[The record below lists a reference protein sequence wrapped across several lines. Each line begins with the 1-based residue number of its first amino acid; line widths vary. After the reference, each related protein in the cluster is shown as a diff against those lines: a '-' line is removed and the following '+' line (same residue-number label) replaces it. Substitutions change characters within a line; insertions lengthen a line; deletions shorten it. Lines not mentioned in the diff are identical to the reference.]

1 MTLTRQELES
11 KLWQAADI
19 LRGQIDA
26 ADYKNYIFSILFLKR
41 LSDRF
46 DEEVESAVAL
56 GVARDVALKD
66 RDEHEFFV
74 PESARWEAISA
85 ASMNLGET
93 LNVVSHAIE
102 DANTPRLDGVLAG
115 TNWNDESKLGSPA
128 NRERIIRSLL
138 NHFDG
143 LDLRDENLREDAAG
157 GGNVLGDSY
166 EYLINR
172 FADDAGRKGGE
183 FYTPRPVVRLIIEL
197 LQPREGMRICDPT
210 AGSGG
215 MLIYAAQY
223 VQEHGGDLRDL
234 ALHGQERNLGTL
246 AIGKLNLLLHGLRAA
261 RLEPGDV
268 IAEPGLVDNSGRLL
282 SYDRVIANPPFSL
295 KNWGHEF
302 APNDPHHRFDR
313 YGAFPPKTKGDLAFL
328 LHMLGVINSQGMVGI
343 VMPHGILFRGGA
355 EGKIRQGIVEADLF
369 EAVIG
374 LAPNLFSGAS
384 IPVAICV
391 LNKAKPAER
400 RGKVLF
406 VDAAQEGSFR
416 QGKARNYIDKEH
428 IARIVEAYR
437 RLRGRGPLRPRGRP
451 GGDAGQRL
459 QLEHQPVRGHYR
471 AGGGD
476 ERRGRPGAA
485 AGCGAAAGRGGG
497 KDGRVARGAGICP
510 IGSQVSDADDTERG
524 AVSLLLLRKRPG
536 GAATCAC

>member
-1 MTLTRQELES
+1 MALTRLELES

-46 DEEVESAVAL
+46 DEEVELAVNDGVPRLVAL
-56 GVARDVALKD
+56 TD
-66 RDEHEFFV
+66 RSEHEFFV
-74 PESARWEAISA
+74 PESARWPALVA
-85 ASMNLGET
+85 ATMNLGET
-93 LNVVSHAIE
+93 LNVASHAIE

-115 TNWNDESKLGSPA
+115 TNWNDEQKLGSPA

-138 NHFDG
+138 THFGG
-143 LDLRDENLREDAAG
+143 LDLSDENLREDAAG
-157 GGNVLGDSY
+157 GGNVLGDAY

-172 FADDAGRKGGE
+172 FADDAGKKGGE
-183 FYTPRPVVRLIIEL
+183 FYTPRSVVRLIVEL
-197 LQPREGMRICDPT
+197 LEPQEGMRICDPT

-223 VQEHGGDLRDL
+223 VREHGGDLRNM

-295 KNWGHEF
+295 KQWGHDF
-302 APNDPHHRFDR
+302 APADPHHRFDR
-313 YGAFPPKTKGDLAFL
+313 YGAIPPRTRGDLAFL
-328 LHMLGVINSQGMVGI
+328 LHMLAVTNAQGMVGV
-343 VMPHGILFRGGA
+343 VMPHGVLFRGGA

-391 LNKAKPAER
+391 LNRAKPAER

-406 VDAAQEGSFR
+406 VDAAQEGGFR
-416 QGKARNYIDKEH
+416 PGKARNYIDAEH
-428 IARIVEAYR
+428 IERIVQAYHAFEDVDR
-437 RLRGRGPLRPRGRP
+437 FAHVAGTEELRANDFNMNISRYVDTTEPVEVMSVEDALSQLR
-451 GGDAGQRL
+451 DA
-459 QLEHQPVRGHYR
+459 
-471 AGGGD
+471 
-476 ERRGRPGAA
+476 ERRRDEA
-485 AGCGAAAGRGGG
+485 
-497 KDGRVARGAGICP
+497 VAKM
-510 IGSQVSDADDTERG
+510 DA
-524 AVSLLLLRKRPG
+524 LLAEMGYAR
-536 GAATCAC
+536 

>member
-1 MTLTRQELES
+1 MSLTRQELES

-46 DEEVESAVAL
+46 DEEVENAIAS
-56 GVARDVALKD
+56 GVAREVALTD

-74 PESARWEAISA
+74 PESARWPALVG
-85 ASMNLGET
+85 ASMNLGEAI
-93 LNVVSHAIE
+93 NIASHAIE
-102 DANTPRLDGVLAG
+102 DANTSRLDGVLAS

-138 NHFDG
+138 NHFAG
-143 LDLRDENLREDAAG
+143 LDLRDANLLEGSAG
-157 GGNVLGDSY
+157 EGNVLGDAY
-166 EYLINR
+166 EYLINQ
-172 FADDAGRKGGE
+172 FADDAGKKGGE
-183 FYTPRPVVRLIIEL
+183 FYTPRSVVRLIVEL

-215 MLIYAAQY
+215 MLIYTAQY
-223 VQEHGGDLRDL
+223 VREQGGDVRNL

-246 AIGKLNLLLHGLRAA
+246 AIGKLNLLLHGLRSA
-261 RLEPGDV
+261 RLEAGDV
-268 IAEPGLVDNSGRLL
+268 IAEPGLVDPSGRLL

-295 KNWGHEF
+295 KSWGHDF

-313 YGAFPPKTKGDLAFL
+313 YGAVPPRTRGDLAFL
-328 LHMLGVINSQGMVGI
+328 LHMLAVTNAQGMVGV
-343 VMPHGILFRGGA
+343 VMPHGVLFRGGA
-355 EGKIRQGIVEADLF
+355 EGKIRRGIVEADLF

-374 LAPNLFSGAS
+374 LAPNLFFGSS

-391 LNKAKPAER
+391 LNKSKPAER

-406 VDAAQEGSFR
+406 VDAAQPGCFR
-416 QGKARNYIDKEH
+416 QGKAQNFMDAEH

-437 RLRGRGPLRPRGRP
+437 AFEEVDRFAHVADLEEMRGNDFNLNISRYVDTTEAVEVMSIEEALSQLRE
-451 GGDAGQRL
+451 A
-459 QLEHQPVRGHYR
+459 
-471 AGGGD
+471 
-476 ERRGRPGAA
+476 ERRRDEAVA
-485 AGCGAAAGRGGG
+485 
-497 KDGRVARGAGICP
+497 KMDG
-510 IGSQVSDADDTERG
+510 
-524 AVSLLLLRKRPG
+524 LLAEMGYVR
-536 GAATCAC
+536 

>member
-46 DEEVESAVAL
+46 NEEVESAVAL
-56 GVARDVALKD
+56 GVARDVALND

-85 ASMNLGET
+85 GSMNLGET
-93 LNVVSHAIE
+93 LNVASHAIE

-128 NRERIIRSLL
+128 NRERIIRGLL

-172 FADDAGRKGGE
+172 FADDAGKKGGE

-210 AGSGG
+210 AGSSG

-261 RLEPGDV
+261 RLEAGDV
-268 IAEPGLVDNSGRLL
+268 IAEPGLIDPSGRLL

-295 KNWGHEF
+295 KNWGHDF

-313 YGAFPPKTKGDLAFL
+313 YGAIPPKTKGDLAFL
-328 LHMLGVINSQGMVGI
+328 LHMLGVTNSQGMVGV

-355 EGKIRQGIVEADLF
+355 EGKIRRGIVEADLF

-384 IPVAICV
+384 IPVAVCV
-391 LNKAKPAER
+391 LNKAKPVER
-400 RGKVLF
+400 RGRVLF
-406 VDAAQEGSFR
+406 VDAAQKGSFR

-428 IARIVEAYR
+428 IARIVEAYTAFEDVER
-437 RLRGRGPLRPRGRP
+437 FAHVADLEEMRGNDFNLNISRYVDTTEPVEVISVEDALAQLR
-451 GGDAGQRL
+451 DA
-459 QLEHQPVRGHYR
+459 
-471 AGGGD
+471 
-476 ERRGRPGAA
+476 ERRRDEA
-485 AGCGAAAGRGGG
+485 
-497 KDGRVARGAGICP
+497 VAKM
-510 IGSQVSDADDTERG
+510 DE
-524 AVSLLLLRKRPG
+524 LLAELGYVR
-536 GAATCAC
+536 